1 MALFKLTKKSFMV
14 TTSNQVR
21 WMQVWSLASVQGAIT
36 LTWIAYGIY
45 LPKFIEQVF
54 GYPASQAQ
62 QFAALLLVIESA
74 IAIIIEPLFGGLS
87 DRLQRWFS
95 SRMPL
100 IVAGAIASTALFV
113 GLPCVFIFGGAN
125 EATRIILP
133 SLAILWAMVM
143 ASFRSP
149 VLCLL
154 GSFAGATQLPLAASV
169 LTLVGGMVGS
179 IKPLATNFILGLGAP
194 ATFAIASITL
204 LAGVASLRVAMVYIP
219 KKPSPDINPELEKA
233 ESLPIRDFLA
243 NLAIVMLVGAAIGL
257 GIRLLMGDVLPRT
270 IKAVLVVLTELS
282 PEVFTKLS
290 PELLMGAALIIQALL
305 ALVTGSVSKLID
317 NKRLMIISLGA
328 IAAGL
333 GLLSVGYGAIAS
345 IIIILFMLVCLSA
358 VNNGMVALALTMV
371 PKALS
376 GLTVGMFFGGLSGA
390 IAIFGYLVP
399 KSADILLPNILLL
412 SAIAFLAAGVGIALG
427 EKITRNS
434 NNVL

>member
-1 MALFKLTKKSFMV
+1 MV

-36 LTWIAYGIY
+36 LTWIAYSIY
-45 LPKFIEQVF
+45 LPKLIEQVF

-62 QFAALLLVIESA
+62 QSAALLLVIESA

-100 IVAGAIASTALFV
+100 IVAGAIASTALLI

-169 LTLVGGMVGS
+169 LTLVGGMVGA

-194 ATFAIASITL
+194 ATFAIASLTL
-204 LAGVASLRVAMVYIP
+204 LAGVASLRTAMVYIP
-219 KKPSPDINPELEKA
+219 KKPSSDINPELEKA
-233 ESLPIRDFLA
+233 ESLPIRDFLV

-257 GIRLLMGDVLPRT
+257 GIRLLIGEVLPRT
-270 IKAVLVVLTELS
+270 IKAELVSV
-282 PEVFTKLS
+282 TKLS
-290 PELLMGAALIIQALL
+290 PEILMGSALIIQALL
-305 ALVTGSVSKLID
+305 ALVTGAVSKFID

-345 IIIILFMLVCLSA
+345 IIIILFMLTCLSA
-358 VNNGMVALALTMV
+358 VNNGTIAFALTMV

-376 GLTVGMFFGGLSGA
+376 GLTVGIFFGGLSGG
-390 IAIFGYLVP
+390 IAILGYLVP
-399 KSADILLPNILLL
+399 KPANILLPNLILLT
-412 SAIAFLAAGVGIALG
+412 AIAFLAAGVGIALG

-434 NNVL
+434 TNPLY

>member
-1 MALFKLTKKSFMV
+1 MV

-100 IVAGAIASTALFV
+100 IVAGAIASTALFI
-113 GLPCVFIFGGAN
+113 GLPCIFIFGGAN

-204 LAGVASLRVAMVYIP
+204 LAGVASLRMAMTYIP
-219 KKPSPDINPELEKA
+219 KNIPKKSSSDINPELEKA

-270 IKAVLVVLTELS
+270 IKAELVS
-282 PEVFTKLS
+282 FTKLS
-290 PELLMGAALIIQALL
+290 PEILIGAALIIQAFL

-345 IIIILFMLVCLSA
+345 ILIILFMLVCLSA
-358 VNNGMVALALTMV
+358 VNNGMIAFALTMV

-390 IAIFGYLVP
+390 ISIFGYLVP
-399 KSADILLPNILLL
+399 KSSNILLPNVLLL
-412 SAIAFLAAGVGIALG
+412 TASAFLVAGVGIALG

-434 NNVL
+434 VNLI